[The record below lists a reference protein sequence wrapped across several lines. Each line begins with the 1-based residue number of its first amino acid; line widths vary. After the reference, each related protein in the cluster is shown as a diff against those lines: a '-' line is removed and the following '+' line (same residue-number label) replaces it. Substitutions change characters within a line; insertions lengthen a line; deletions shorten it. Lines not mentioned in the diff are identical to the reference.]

1 MSILLNSLVAALFCV
16 RGAHAVGTAF
26 GYATGTTGG
35 GSAAAAVPTS
45 TSQLVSW
52 LGDSTAR
59 TILLDKIFD
68 FTSTE
73 NNWCDN
79 YYPSA
84 TKSTVTYYQAGIN
97 AITVGSNKTLL
108 GKGSAGGIKG
118 KGLRI
123 AGGSNIIIQNI
134 RISDLNAQYVWGG
147 DAITIDGGSNIWI
160 DHNYVVGIQIKN
172 IGRQMIVTG
181 YGAAKGVTIS
191 DNVFEGSGLTESL
204 NLYPP
209 LRQQAPLVM
218 VGIIVIESFKRELNT
233 PLGRHYW
240 ALYFTGATDT
250 ITFAR
255 NYVYMTSGRG
265 PKVGGTSGY
274 TQSIHMYNNYYV
286 SVEGHA
292 LDAGTGASVIMEGNY
307 FNVVTTPSVSGTAG
321 YVYAA
326 IDSSTASTCSSYLGR
341 TCYTNKLWGALLQYS
356 MLGTNIARLTR
367 LSSGSLSRTDTAA
380 LSTLSSASVVKSAS
394 IMSADSV
401 GSYVQSN
408 AGLGIVN

>member
-1 MSILLNSLVAALFCV
+1 MSIALNSIVAALLCI
-16 RGAHAVGTAF
+16 RGVHAVGTAF

-59 TILLDKIFD
+59 TILLDKVFD
-68 FTSTE
+68 FTDTE
-73 NNWCDN
+73 GSVTGTACAPWTCTPNPQLAINQ
-79 YYPSA
+79 
-84 TKSTVTYYQAGIN
+84 STVTYKQAGVN

-118 KGLRI
+118 KGLRV

-134 RISDLNAQYVWGG
+134 RIYDLNPQFVWGG

-160 DHNYVVGIQIKN
+160 DHNYIQN

-181 YGAAKGVTIS
+181 YGSAQGVTIS
-191 DNVFEGSGLTESL
+191 DNVFEGSGTYSATC
-204 NLYPP
+204 N
-209 LRQQAPLVM
+209 
-218 VGIIVIESFKRELNT
+218 
-233 PLGRHYW
+233 GRHYW
-240 ALYFTGATDT
+240 ALYFTGASDT

-274 TQSIHMYNNYYV
+274 TQRIHMYNNYYV
-286 SVEGHA
+286 NIAGHA
-292 LDAGTGASVIMEGNY
+292 LDSGTGANVLMEGNY
-307 FNVVTTPSVSGTAG
+307 FNTVTTPSVSGTAG
-321 YVYAA
+321 NTYAA

-341 TCYTNKLWGALLQYS
+341 TCYTNTL
-356 MLGTNIARLTR
+356 
-367 LSSGSLSRTDTAA
+367 LSSGSLSETDTAA
-380 LSTLSSASVVKSAS
+380 LSAFSSATYVKSAT
-394 IMSADSV
+394 IMAASAV

-408 AGLGIVN
+408 AGLGKVN

>member
-1 MSILLNSLVAALFCV
+1 MSIFLSSIFATLLCI
-16 RGAHAVGTAF
+16 RGTHAVGTAF
-26 GYATGTTGG
+26 GYASGTTGG

-68 FTSTE
+68 FTDTEVCVKLASLVLWLTRTANRGLYAPAILESVVIESTGIFRTVGVIITT
-73 NNWCDN
+73 
-79 YYPSA
+79 PVRLRQ
-84 TKSTVTYYQAGIN
+84 STVTYKKAGVS

-118 KGLRI
+118 KGLRV

-134 RISDLNAQYVWGG
+134 RIYELNPRFVWGG

-160 DHNYVVGIQIKN
+160 DHNYIQN

-181 YGAAKGVTIS
+181 YGSAQKVTIS
-191 DNVFEGSGLTESL
+191 NNVFEGSGTYSATC
-204 NLYPP
+204 N
-209 LRQQAPLVM
+209 
-218 VGIIVIESFKRELNT
+218 
-233 PLGRHYW
+233 GRHYW
-240 ALYFTGATDT
+240 TLYFTGAADT

-274 TQSIHMYNNYYV
+274 TQKIHMYNNYYV
-286 SVEGHA
+286 NVAGHA
-292 LDAGTGASVIMEGNY
+292 LDSGTGANVLLEGNY
-307 FNVVTTPSVSGTAG
+307 FNTVTTPSVSGTAG
-321 YVYAA
+321 NTYAA

-341 TCYTNKLWGALLQYS
+341 TCYTNTL
-356 MLGTNIARLTR
+356 
-367 LSSGSLSRTDTAA
+367 LSSG
-380 LSTLSSASVVKSAS
+380 TLSETDKAAISAFSSDSAVKSAS
-394 IMSADSV
+394 IMAASSV
-401 GSYVQSN
+401 GSYVQAN
-408 AGLGIVN
+408 AGLGKVN

>member
-1 MSILLNSLVAALFCV
+1 MSIVLNSLVAALLCV

-68 FTSTE
+68 FTDTE
-73 NNWCDN
+73 
-79 YYPSA
+79 
-84 TKSTVTYYQAGIN
+84 STVTYKQAGIN

-118 KGLRI
+118 KGLRV

-134 RISDLNAQYVWGG
+134 RIYDLNPQFVWGG

-160 DHNYVVGIQIKN
+160 DHNYIQN

-181 YGAAKGVTIS
+181 YGSAQGVTIS
-191 DNVFEGSGLTESL
+191 NNVFEGSGTYSATC
-204 NLYPP
+204 N
-209 LRQQAPLVM
+209 
-218 VGIIVIESFKRELNT
+218 
-233 PLGRHYW
+233 GRHYW
-240 ALYFTGATDT
+240 ALYFTGASDT

-274 TQSIHMYNNYYV
+274 KQLIHMYNNYYV
-286 SVEGHA
+286 SVAGHA
-292 LDAGTGASVIMEGNY
+292 LDAGTGANVILEGNY
-307 FNVVTTPSVSGTAG
+307 FNTVTTPSVSGTAG
-321 YVYAA
+321 NVYAA
-326 IDSSTASTCSSYLGR
+326 VDSSTASTCSSYLGR
-341 TCYTNKLWGALLQYS
+341 TCYTNTL
-356 MLGTNIARLTR
+356 
-367 LSSGSLSRTDTAA
+367 LSSGSLSETDTAA
-380 LSTLSSASVVKSAS
+380 LSAFSSASVVKSAS
-394 IMSADSV
+394 IMAASSV